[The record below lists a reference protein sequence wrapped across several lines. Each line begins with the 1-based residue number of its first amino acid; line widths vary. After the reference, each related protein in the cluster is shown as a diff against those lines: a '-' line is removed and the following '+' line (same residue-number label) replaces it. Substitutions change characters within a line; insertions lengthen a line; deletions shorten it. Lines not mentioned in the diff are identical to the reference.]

1 MNDIDTI
8 FCQLLSNNN
17 KVAYEELQILQTVSE
32 KSDSLYPYMS
42 QLANMLDSDNSYI
55 RTRGI
60 VLIAYNARWDKG
72 NILNELISKY
82 LRHITD
88 KKPITA
94 RQCIKLLPMISK
106 YKPELNANI
115 IVALKEA
122 DISTYSNS
130 MQSLIYSDIQ
140 NALIELENQS
150 LNGK

>member
-1 MNDIDTI
+1 MSGIEKI
-8 FCQLLSNNN
+8 FWQLSAKDN
-17 KVAYEELQILQTVSE
+17 KVAYEALQILQAISE
-32 KSDSLYPYMS
+32 ITDSLYPYMR
-42 QLANMLDSDNSYI
+42 QLTNMLDSDNSYI

-60 VLIAYNARWDKG
+60 ILIAYNARWDKE
-72 NILNELISKY
+72 NILNELIDKY

-88 KKPITA
+88 RKPITA

-106 YKPELNANI
+106 YKPELNENI
-115 IVALKEA
+115 IVALNEA
-122 DISTYSNS
+122 DISTYSSS